1 MNTFDALT
9 SVEMP
14 TLGPSMTPEGAY
26 TPLELL
32 LMKIALV
39 VLMVVG
45 GVGNLGVILA
55 TAG

>member
-14 TLGPSMTPEGAY
+14 TLGPSMTPEGVY
-26 TPLELL
+26 TPLERL